1 MMGYQWLLF
10 GFDGRINR
18 ARVWLAALIMLGL
31 MALLGFAMFA
41 IGKSL
46 GMPINSFSFST
57 DDIFAIVDPAS
68 YRSMSS
74 ANLFQ
79 LIVRV
84 VATPFFLW
92 IYAAISIKRLH
103 DRDRSGWWTV
113 PFFVVPGLYNQLGGW
128 LGDSIPAITLAIVV
142 FIVALWGAV
151 ELYVLKGTHG
161 DNRFGADMLA
171 PADPVHTRPAW
182 DQQSELE
189 FVPHRAGPSA
199 GPHVN
204 RGI

>member
-1 MMGYQWLLF
+1 MGYQWLLF

-18 ARVWLAALIMLGL
+18 SRVWLAALIMLGC
-31 MALLGFAMFA
+31 MMLLGSAMVG
-41 IGKSL
+41 IGKLL
-46 GMPINSFSFST
+46 GMPINSYSFST
-57 DDIFAIVDPAS
+57 GDIFAIVDPAS
-68 YRSMSS
+68 YRSMPR
-74 ANLFQ
+74 ANL
-79 LIVRV
+79 LLLVVHV
-84 VATPFFLW
+84 VATPLFLW

-103 DRDRSGWWTV
+103 DRDRSGWWMV

-128 LGDSIPAITLAIVV
+128 LGDSILAIALAIVV

-161 DNRFGADMLA
+161 DNRFGADLLA
-171 PADPVHTRPAW
+171 PADPVDTRPAW

-189 FVPHRAGPSA
+189 FVPHRAGPSM

-204 RGI
+204 RGT